1 MAVHTE
7 NPPTVPAQVLLA
19 AVAQIDMA
27 LREAQGP
34 VDSLGRTLERIAGE
48 LQQLRTGV
56 PGNAALDDLGTD
68 LGAAIQSLQFYDR
81 MFQHLSH
88 VHDFLADAA
97 DEADPE
103 GAAQHPAHRWEALRE
118 RLFRRLLTD
127 GQRDL
132 LHALLPPQH
141 WQDGIMSTNTTQRT
155 VSGDIELF

>member
-1 MAVHTE
+1 MTVHTD

-34 VDSLGRTLERIAGE
+34 VDSLGQTLERIAGE
-48 LQQLRTGV
+48 LKQLRNGAVGSST
-56 PGNAALDDLGTD
+56 LDTLGADLGV
-68 LGAAIQSLQFYDR
+68 AIQSLQFYDR

-97 DEADPE
+97 DEADPA
-103 GAAQHPAHRWEALRE
+103 GTAPHPAHRWEALRE
-118 RLFRRLLTD
+118 RLFRRLLTE

-132 LHALLPPQH
+132 LHVLLPPAH
-141 WQDGIMSTNTTQRT
+141 WQGGIMSTNTTQRT
-155 VSGDIELF
+155 VAGDVELF